1 VDVKLCVPPYAFT
14 SIPSLGTS
22 ILKAGC
28 EARGVSC
35 EIDYA
40 SLRFRDLIGDD
51 EYFLL
56 TSCQE
61 YPFLG
66 ELTFVRQAYP
76 ELRLDKDYVMDRLAC
91 ETKHLSCKSR
101 NTHGY
106 TRSISRSI
114 EVVRSILDHIPSFL
128 DETCKQLLHG
138 APSIIGF
145 SSTFQQ
151 TNAVL
156 AISKAIRER
165 APRTK
170 IVVGGAN
177 FDWPMGEAWAC
188 HLPHVDA
195 IFSGESDT
203 QFPNYCRDVLNSGN
217 RNLEQPKVIR
227 CTPVEDMDSVPTPK
241 YRDYV
246 KANASSA
253 YPEPAPKLV
262 FEASRGCWWG
272 AKQHCTF
279 CGLNSNGMTARYKS
293 QKRLSSELA
302 ELVGTYS
309 PSWMQAA
316 DNILPIK
323 RKLDVPAAIRK
334 SGLGP
339 SYFFEVKANLTESE
353 LDELIDCGIMAIQP
367 GIESLSTRTL
377 KEMRK
382 GTTGARNIALLRNC
396 MEAGVYVSWN
406 YLYGFPGEGLS
417 DFNGVIDVI
426 PSIMHLSPP
435 EGFGPIRFDRYS
447 PYHSDPESFGVEEVR
462 PFRHYSDIF
471 PFTQEHDEIAYHFR
485 STKPLGIDA
494 ERDFLNHF
502 GEKLQ
507 AWIDCWESDGR
518 PFLKMSRIDDHYYL
532 IDDTRPITSE
542 RYSVIS
548 REVADELKSLKN
560 PKSIDQRDRF
570 HDEIF
575 DKQWVVELDDL
586 VVSVVMG

>member
-1 VDVKLCVPPYAFT
+1 MDVKLCVPPYAFT

-66 ELTFVRQAYP
+66 ELSFVREAYP
-76 ELRLDKDYVMDRLAC
+76 ELELSENYVMERLKR
-91 ETKHLSCKSR
+91 ETQHLSCKSR

-106 TRSISRSI
+106 TRSLSMSVD
-114 EVVRSILDHIPSFL
+114 VVGRILDQIPSFL
-128 DETCKQLLHG
+128 EETCAQLLRG
-138 APSIIGF
+138 APQIIGF

-165 APRTK
+165 APDTR
-170 IVVGGAN
+170 IVLGGAN
-177 FDWPMGEAWAC
+177 FDWPMGSAWAK

-203 QFPNYCRDVLNSGN
+203 QFPDYCHDVLHGKRLDRTST
-217 RNLEQPKVIR
+217 EVIQ
-227 CTPVEDMDSVPTPK
+227 CTPVEDMDSVPIPE
-241 YRDYV
+241 YQDYV
-246 KANASSA
+246 SANERSA
-253 YPEPAPKLV
+253 YPEPAPKIV

-293 QKRLSSELA
+293 QERLSTELA
-302 ELVGTYS
+302 DLVGRYK
-309 PSWMQAA
+309 PNWMQAA

-323 RKLDVPAAIRK
+323 RKLDVPAAIRE

-339 SYFFEVKANLTESE
+339 SYFFEVKANITEAEIDELTE
-353 LDELIDCGIMAIQP
+353 CGIMAIQP

-382 GTTGARNIALLRNC
+382 GTTGAKNIALLRNC

-406 YLYGFPGEGLS
+406 YLYGFPGEGPD
-417 DFNGVIDVI
+417 DFHGVIDVI
-426 PSIMHLSPP
+426 PALMHLSPP

-447 PYHSDPESFGVEEVR
+447 PYHSDPGSFGVDEVR

-471 PFTQEHDEIAYHFR
+471 PFTEEHEEIAYHFR
-485 STKPLGIDA
+485 SATPLGIDA
-494 ERDFLNHF
+494 ERDFLDYF
-502 GEKLQ
+502 GAKLQ
-507 AWIDCWESDGR
+507 SWIDCWESEDR
-518 PFLKMSRIDDHYYL
+518 PSLRMSRIDDHYYL
-532 IDDTRPITSE
+532 IDDTRPVTDE
-542 RYSVIS
+542 RFSIVS
-548 REVADELKSLKN
+548 REVADELNALKN
-560 PKSIDQRDRF
+560 PKSVEQLSPI
-570 HDEIF
+570 HDEMFEKKWII
-575 DKQWVVELDDL
+575 ELDDL
-586 VVSVVMG
+586 AVSVVMS